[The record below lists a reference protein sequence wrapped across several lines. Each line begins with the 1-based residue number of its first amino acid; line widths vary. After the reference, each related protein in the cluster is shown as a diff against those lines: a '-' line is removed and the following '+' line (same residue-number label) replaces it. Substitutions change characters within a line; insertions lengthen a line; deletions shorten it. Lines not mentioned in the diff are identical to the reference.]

1 MHNSHRC
8 QISLLQT
15 WSTDLQAAAGARAEQ
30 RLRFNSSMVILI
42 DGSEARL
49 WQLKKPDSCG
59 PCYYM
64 QKATLVEILD
74 ESIKYLY

>member
-1 MHNSHRC
+1 MHKSHRC

-30 RLRFNSSMVILI
+30 RLHFNSSMVILI
-42 DGSEARL
+42 DDSDVRR

-59 PCYYM
+59 PCYCM

-74 ESIKYLY
+74 ESIKYLF